1 VQHSG
6 HPYVRLPGRP
16 AGPQLRRGQRF
27 QGLSDRR
34 LGHRASASAGALQ
47 HTHLWPGMDG
57 PQRMSRDAKEHGD
70 EADISA
76 TYLTS
81 APKARRVEALPSRH
95 PFLPGQPGKCRTANQ
110 GGVFGMEPPADF
122 VQRLLIR
129 GAQCHADLLPQSRW
143 VTAPARL
150 IRNGFGEASSSC
162 WSPASEGSGG
172 TATGVLARRSAG
184 NPRPPGKPGRCS
196 AGSPRGANK
205 RTHGG

>member
-1 VQHSG
+1 
-6 HPYVRLPGRP
+6 
-16 AGPQLRRGQRF
+16 
-27 QGLSDRR
+27 
-34 LGHRASASAGALQ
+34 
-47 HTHLWPGMDG
+47 
-57 PQRMSRDAKEHGD
+57 MSRDAKEHGD

-143 VTAPARL
+143 GNGTCPPYPATASAKHPHPAGRL
-150 IRNGFGEASSSC
+150 PPKDPEEPPRVS
-162 WSPASEGSGG
+162 
-172 TATGVLARRSAG
+172 LRAG
-184 NPRPPGKPGRCS
+184 RPITPGRRASLVGAVLDLPEVQTSARMEAEALLGRLNSSS
-196 AGSPRGANK
+196 AGSAVLYRKG
-205 RTHGG
+205 